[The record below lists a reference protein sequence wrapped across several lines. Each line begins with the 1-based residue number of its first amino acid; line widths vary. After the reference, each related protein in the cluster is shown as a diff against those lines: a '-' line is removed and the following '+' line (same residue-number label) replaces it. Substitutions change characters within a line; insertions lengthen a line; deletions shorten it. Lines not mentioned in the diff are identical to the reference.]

1 MSCVL
6 WQWRWRWFACTKLL
20 RLQGSRR
27 CQICQCW
34 GVIFHP
40 NQCRKFVGLFLCL
53 SNTPKVWWSELH
65 APRGCCSFFVGG
77 VGGKSLSRIPSFE
90 AVTQKA
96 LRAHFWPFQKKLSSA
111 HSIRSCPSSEGT
123 TWVPCEK
130 GSHSELHVSKKRTK
144 FTGTFRRFLGT
155 TTKICQGFFISQ
167 TLKNASFA
175 PWKNWQLATGKSPS
189 SIGNTST
196 HSGSIFQPAAFVTLG
211 FSPRKNTPG
220 NEVII

>member
-1 MSCVL
+1 MFVNLPGCMSCVL

-53 SNTPKVWWSELH
+53 SNTPKFDDLNCMLH
-65 APRGCCSFFVGG
+65 VDVVHSLLGG
-77 VGGKSLSRIPSFE
+77 GGQKFEPNPIIWGGYTKST
-90 AVTQKA
+90 AG
-96 LRAHFWPFQKKLSSA
+96 PFLTLQKKLSSA

-155 TTKICQGFFISQ
+155 TTKICQRFFISQ
-167 TLKNASFA
+167 TLK
-175 PWKNWQLATGKSPS
+175 
-189 SIGNTST
+189 T
-196 HSGSIFQPAAFVTLG
+196 HENPLEKLTLLQENHHL
-211 FSPRKNTPG
+211 P
-220 NEVII
+220 